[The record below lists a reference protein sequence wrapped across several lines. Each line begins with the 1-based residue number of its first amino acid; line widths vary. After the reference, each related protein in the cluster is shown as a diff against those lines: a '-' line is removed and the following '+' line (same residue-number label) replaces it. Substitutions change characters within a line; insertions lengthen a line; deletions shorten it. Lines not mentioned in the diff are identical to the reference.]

1 MLKTLLRVNYRVG
14 IKPTFTD
21 VLTRGCEDINYPL
34 GTTKIALLLNYLD
47 LLIKWNSAYNLSAIR
62 DPEQMLYK
70 HLLDSLSIAPFV
82 EKCSAERFIDV
93 GTGAGL
99 PGIPL
104 AICYPEKHFT
114 LLDSAGKKTR
124 FLQQVVHSLGLNNV
138 RVINTRVEKYVPEQ
152 GYDVVISRAFA
163 SLLDMIQWCR
173 HLLTNGGQFWAMK
186 GVFPQDELFDV
197 EKHYMVESCS
207 KLQVPGDVGE
217 RCLLIIKPNNTQ
229 IS

>member
-1 MLKTLLRVNYRVG
+1 M
-14 IKPTFTD
+14 
-21 VLTRGCEDINYPL
+21 NYPL
-34 GTTKIALLLNYLD
+34 ESSKISLLLDYLE

-70 HLLDSLSIAPFV
+70 HLLDSLSVAPFV
-82 EKCSAERFIDV
+82 EGSLAKHFIDV

-104 AICYPEKHFT
+104 AICYEDKQFT

-124 FLQQVVHSLGLNNV
+124 FLQQVVHTLGLKNV
-138 RVINTRVEKYVPEQ
+138 KVVNTRVESYVPEQ

-163 SLLDMIQWCR
+163 SLTDMIQWCK
-173 HLLTNGGQFWAMK
+173 HLLTPDGQFWAMK
-186 GVFPQDELFDV
+186 GVFPQDELSDV

-217 RCLLIIKPNNTQ
+217 RCLLIIKPKVC
-229 IS
+229 